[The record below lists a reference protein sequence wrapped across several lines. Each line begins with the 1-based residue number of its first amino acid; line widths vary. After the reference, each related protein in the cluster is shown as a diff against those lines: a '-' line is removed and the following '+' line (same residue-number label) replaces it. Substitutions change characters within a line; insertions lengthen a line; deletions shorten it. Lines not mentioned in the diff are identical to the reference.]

1 MSGANESNLPAI
13 KRNVVNVVNDLRLFD
28 SPVASEFKEIGF
40 EEKTGLG
47 LWIPPARVRP
57 ENERYTIEGVSRLDG
72 EEPSQIPKNERYTI
86 CS

>member
-13 KRNVVNVVNDLRLFD
+13 KRNVVNVVSDLSLFD
-28 SPVASEFKEIGF
+28 SPVASEFEEIGF

-47 LWIPPARVRP
+47 LRVPPARVRP

>member
-13 KRNVVNVVNDLRLFD
+13 KRNVVNVVNDLRLFG
-28 SPVASEFKEIGF
+28 SPVASEFEEIGF
-40 EEKTGLG
+40 EEKTGLE